1 MLGFRN
7 RDVPAD
13 AAAPDAVAV
22 VTTAVP
28 RWRVAACALL
38 MVVNAAV
45 SGLLLLQHHHVGAA
59 VSAVGQVCGEGAQS
73 GCETVAQSRYA
84 EVRGLPIAAVGLAFS
99 ASLAV
104 LLLLAAVAGAEAR
117 TAAALIAFAGLV
129 IALAVDLVLLGVQL
143 FAIRAFC
150 RLCLFTY
157 AINALAVVLVR
168 PVHRRLVVVREGLG
182 LPAGRAAL
190 GGWAVAT
197 VAILAAVLAGSLALR
212 YRERL
217 HATAILGLPAA
228 APPAPLASVLPPA
241 TPGSDAQR
249 YQEEARAAQEQA
261 RRLQDILDDNAKLDE
276 YLTQKARRDFDQGPV
291 RTFNLKGVPFK
302 GPAEAPIR
310 VVEFSDF
317 LCPFCR
323 QIASAFAGYIPQSA
337 NRVVVY
343 FKNYPLDSTCNSTLK
358 QPVHAGACYVALG
371 AICANEQGKFWNY
384 HDRVFSSPPTN
395 PQVSD
400 VVSMAREA
408 GLDAG
413 ALEACVNNPATRQ
426 KLGTEIAEGIQAQV
440 QGTPTLYIN
449 GKKLPRLNDFVQTV
463 DREAA
468 KMGLP
473 PLPTPPPGVA
483 PSH

>member
-1 MLGFRN
+1 M
-7 RDVPAD
+7 
-13 AAAPDAVAV
+13 
-22 VTTAVP
+22 TTAVP

-38 MVVNAAV
+38 MIVNAAV
-45 SGLLLLQHHHVGAA
+45 SGLLLLQHHRVGAA
-59 VSAVGQVCGEGAQS
+59 VTAVGQVCGEGAQS

-84 EVRGLPIAAVGLAFS
+84 EVRGVPIAALGLAFS

-104 LLLLAAVAGAEAR
+104 LLLLASVAGAEAR

-129 IALAVDLVLLGVQL
+129 VALAVDLVLLGVQP

-150 RLCLFTY
+150 RLCLLTY

-168 PVHRRLVVVREGLG
+168 PVHRRLLVVREGLG

-217 HATAILGLPAA
+217 HARPLGCPPPPRRPPLPRRVAG
-228 APPAPLASVLPPA
+228 PPG
-241 TPGSDAQR
+241 TDAQR
-249 YQEEARAAQEQA
+249 YQEEARAAQSRPAAAGHPGRQREA
-261 RRLQDILDDNAKLDE
+261 RRIPDPEGAA
-276 YLTQKARRDFDQGPV
+276 TSTRGRCGPSTS
-291 RTFNLKGVPFK
+291 RACRSGTG
-302 GPAEAPIR
+302 EAPIR
-310 VVEFSDF
+310 VVECPDF
-317 LCPFCR
+317 LCPSAAR
-323 QIASAFAGYIPQSA
+323 RRASRATSRSPRTAWS
-337 NRVVVY
+337 Y

-358 QPVHAGACYVALG
+358 QPVHAGACNVALG

-413 ALEACVNNPATRQ
+413 ALETCVNNPATRQ

-473 PLPTPPPGVA
+473 PLPPPAGA
-483 PSH
+483 PPAH